1 MLKEKLERPFLIGAG
16 LLSITHDKAKQ
27 LAEDLAEQGK
37 VTRGEVN
44 ELADELVT
52 RGAEERQAISKL
64 VKDEV
69 KSALQGIRL
78 ATKRDMTKL
87 QAEIADLQAQL
98 AALSMSQKS
107 EDVS

>member
-27 LAEDLAEQGK
+27 LAEELAKQGK
-37 VTRGEVN
+37 VTQGEVN
-44 ELADELVT
+44 ELAAELVT

-69 KSALQGIRL
+69 KTALQRTHL
-78 ATKRDMTKL
+78 ANKKDVAELRTK
-87 QAEIADLQAQL
+87 IAALQAQL
-98 AALSMSQKS
+98 AALTTPQ
-107 EDVS
+107 EDEDAT